1 MDQIAS
7 VSSALQSSHAMSVPT
22 HHSTRN
28 LRIEVPTYHSTS
40 IDMIL
45 DCKMP
50 PFAYPL
56 SNACWPRVVGLGGYI
71 QDTPPPPEDIEMMV
85 GNEGPSYLP
94 GAPGT
99 RAMVAAIVGQ
109 KRLAEEAPEGHE
121 SKRLVTDEMN
131 RTSWGGDRKSVV

>member
-1 MDQIAS
+1 M
-7 VSSALQSSHAMSVPT
+7 SSALHSFHTMSVPT
-22 HHSTRN
+22 YHSTRN
-28 LRIEVPTYHSTS
+28 LRIDTS

-45 DCKMP
+45 DCTMP

-56 SNACWPRVVGLGGYI
+56 SNACWPRVVGLGVYT
-71 QDTPPPPEDIEMMV
+71 QDTSPPPEENEMMV

-99 RAMVAAIVGQ
+99 RAMVTAIVGQ

-131 RTSWGGDRKSVV
+131 RTSWGGGWRLEIPEVN